1 MPYRWGVGK
10 KIWTPIFCAA
20 LTSAFL
26 LVPQTGA
33 AVTAIESTPGTPFGV
48 FDVINPAGA
57 RRPRLRLIVMKEP
70 SIYSEASAFLIEP
83 LRNCDNPSLM
93 EPTPTPVPFSIPS
106 WNAATG
112 RMLFRGSN
120 GRFVNGVSGQF
131 VGRDRLEGQFTSTND
146 RRPNRLG
153 QGPIAPD
160 PYVAERIAEEK
171 AILAL
176 APSSLAASSRRR
188 EVPGVYEGR
197 LRDGTPIRLVLMLNR
212 DQDAD
217 QWDATLHFGRHD
229 GFSLSGAIEAPG
241 LVRMV
246 REPLQ
251 HAFWTSGVTG
261 TIVMGAAGVPE
272 FRGFFVVAR
281 TGCVH
286 SFVLRQTRGVVDR

>member
-1 MPYRWGVGK
+1 MPYSWRVGK
-10 KIWTPIFCAA
+10 TIRTQLFCAA
-20 LTSAFL
+20 LAIAVL
-26 LVPQTGA
+26 LAPLAGG

-48 FDVINPAGA
+48 FDVVNPAGA
-57 RRPRLRLIVMKEP
+57 HRPRFRLIVMKEP
-70 SIYSEASAFLIEP
+70 SIYSEARAFLVEP
-83 LRNCDNPSLM
+83 LRNCDNPSPM
-93 EPTPTPVPFSIPS
+93 DPMPTPIPFTIPS

-131 VGRDRLEGQFTSTND
+131 IGRDRLEGQFTSTND
-146 RRPNRLG
+146 RSSDNLRP
-153 QGPIAPD
+153 GPIAPV

-197 LRDGTPIRLVLMLNR
+197 LRDGTPIRIVLMLNR
-212 DQDAD
+212 DQEAD

-246 REPLQ
+246 REPIEN
-251 HAFWTSGVTG
+251 AFWASGVTG
-261 TIVMGAAGVPE
+261 TIMMGASGVPE
-272 FRGFFVVAR
+272 FRGFFIVAR